1 MVMLCD
7 DLVIDTILPL
17 TYDRFERVQEKI
29 RKSQKFILSRE
40 FAMAADGLVDNAVEL
55 QKVAPFCLLPFPL
68 TWIECL
74 HDDRPH
80 WNPSLGYGARPV
92 DRERHQRE
100 PHRVGF
106 LLEQR
111 GDFAGQWKVTLFWQ
125 MKGQASDPEFTS
137 RNNGSVAAMLVD
149 IRNDDGDKP
158 LVAMTEVTFAEFGQK
173 LISALMDEA
182 PDVASRLAQYA
193 IDDWG
198 GEFRYVLAVLGLL
211 NTRNVATTE
220 PVNYTRQNA
229 KRARRGGRQLFSYN
243 LLKVRPN
250 IIPARSR
257 KGSGE
262 LSNHTLRMHFVRGH
276 FKRRASGVFWWNT
289 FVRGQIKHGFAS
301 KDYELTT

>member
-7 DLVIDTILPL
+7 DLVTDTILPL

-40 FAMAADGLVDNAVEL
+40 FAMAADGLVDNVVEL
-55 QKVAPFCLLPFPL
+55 HKVAPFCLLPFPL

-80 WNPSLGYGARPV
+80 WNPALGYGARPV
-92 DRERHQRE
+92 NEEHHQRE

-111 GDFAGQWKVTLFWQ
+111 GEFAGRWKVTLFWQ
-125 MKGQASDPEFTS
+125 MKGQPSDPDFSS
-137 RNNGSVAAMLVD
+137 RNNGSIAAMLVD
-149 IRNDDGDKP
+149 IRNDDGEEP
-158 LVAMTEVTFAEFGQK
+158 LMAMSEVTFAEFGQA
-173 LISALMDEA
+173 LISTLMDEA
-182 PDVASRLAQYA
+182 PDIARRLATYA

-250 IIPARSR
+250 LIARR
-257 KGSGE
+257 SGQSDAE
-262 LSNHTLRMHFVRGH
+262 YHRDVRLHLVRGH
-276 FKRRASGVFWWNT
+276 VKRRASGIFWWNSHA
-289 FVRGQIKHGFAS
+289 RGKLQHGMVS
-301 KDYELTT
+301 KDYQLEM